1 MRSKFSR
8 KHLNIHFP
16 HKSFIPVKNLEIHML
31 LSLLD
36 IVAHNFFFKNV
47 DNQTE
52 KVFWND

>member
-16 HKSFIPVKNLEIHML
+16 PKSFIPVKNLEIHML